1 MHRQRLRL
9 AIFGASALALISL
22 TAAPAGAS
30 PTKSAKPSV
39 ANVCGPAKAGFARCF
54 SQILLNPSTWRG
66 QHARKP
72 GPPPGGGSTTPSGY
86 SPADLQSA
94 YNLASASSA
103 NGSGVTVAIVD
114 AYSNPYLASNLA
126 TYRTYFG
133 LPPCTTASGCLTIV
147 NQAGGTKL
155 PRGNSGWGTE
165 EALDVEM
172 VSAICPNCNVLVV
185 EASSNS
191 MSNLAAAAAYA
202 GANAQVVSNSYGSSE
217 FSAETSYDPSY
228 SGKGV
233 TFVASSGDNGYGVEY
248 PAASPDVVAAGGT
261 TLSGSSTSGWSQT
274 AWSGAG
280 SGCSAYEANP
290 GWQPYTRTVCADM
303 RQVADTSA
311 VADPNTGV
319 AMYDTYGQ
327 SGWMVV
333 GGTSVASPI
342 IASVFAL
349 ANNDLG
355 SKAAKQLYSATGG
368 LTTVNSGANAKNCTT
383 YLCNASDSFT
393 GFITGGAGVYN
404 GPTGVGTPNGIAA
417 F

>member
-9 AIFGASALALISL
+9 AIIGASALALISL
-22 TAAPAGAS
+22 AAAPAGAS
-30 PTKSAKPSV
+30 PAKPAKPSV

-72 GPPPGGGSTTPSGY
+72 SPPHGGGSITPSGY
-86 SPADLQSA
+86 SPANLQSA
-94 YNLASASSA
+94 YNLANASLS
-103 NGSGVTVAIVD
+103 NGSGITVAIVD

-126 TYRTYFG
+126 TYRNQFG
-133 LPPCTTASGCLTIV
+133 LPSNCSTSTTGCIRIV
-147 NQAGGTKL
+147 NQTGGTKL
-155 PRGNSGWGTE
+155 PRGNTGWGTE

-172 VSAICPNCNVLVV
+172 VSAICPNCKILLV

-191 MSNLAAAAAYA
+191 MTNLAAAAAYA
-202 GANAQVVSNSYGSSE
+202 GAHAQVVSNSYGSSE
-217 FSAETSYDPSY
+217 FSSETSFDHNYTGNAVTPTNP
-228 SGKGV
+228 V

-248 PAASPDVVAAGGT
+248 PAASPYVVAAGGT
-261 TLSGSSTSGWSQT
+261 TLTQTSSGWSQS

-280 SGCSAYEANP
+280 SGCSAYEPNP
-290 GWQPYTRTVCADM
+290 GWQPYTNPPCDKM

-327 SGWMVV
+327 SGWLVV

-349 ANNDLG
+349 ANTDFG
-355 SKAAKQLYSATGG
+355 PTAAQQLYSPT
-368 LTTVNSGANAKNCTT
+368 SGIINHVTRGSNGSCGN
-383 YLCNASDSFT
+383 YLCNAGDSLDD
-393 GFITGGAGVYN
+393 GYN
-404 GPTGVGTPNGIAA
+404 GPTGVGTPWGITA